1 MRKFDAKY
9 IRMKFKLLITL
20 FCFFLGFK
28 SEAQTL
34 VFAELTGSPNMNTT
48 GWNLTGAAATGD
60 TGGDVNFDPDELILT
75 NNIGNSSGAIFYN
88 QAIDLGT
95 CYQWNVEFD
104 FRMFDG
110 TSADGIAFCF
120 LDVPPTGFVSGG
132 GVGIPSTANGI
143 KVVFDT
149 YNNCGGANPEIQIYS
164 GPGYNECIAGITTL
178 NNVGGNLNFLRSSTY
193 NTAVISYNYGVV
205 TVSVNGTQYLTGTYN
220 LNFAGYMG
228 WTASTG
234 GSNDRHS
241 IRNATIYADIATSNA
256 GPDVSVCSGQ
266 TAQIGGV
273 NNPNY
278 IYAWTAAPGL
288 TQTTVS
294 NPVANLVNTGNTPL
308 SQTYTVMTNLSSNP
322 NSCPS
327 FDSVVVTVNPL
338 FNDTLPI
345 SICQGASYTLG
356 TQTFSTAGYHPVV
369 FTSIS
374 GCDSTVVLNLT
385 LLPNLTNNQ
394 TVHICQGA
402 TYTFAGNTLSTSGTY
417 TQLLQTASG
426 CDSTINLI
434 LIVDPILTSNIQAS
448 ICQGGS
454 YTFGTQTLTTTGNY
468 SRTIQTVAG
477 CDSIINLTLTVNPVL
492 ASTSFMTFCQGQSTL
507 FFGQTLTNTGVY
519 NHTLQTVA
527 GCDSLVTLNLTV
539 YPIPAAPILTG
550 DSPVECPGDIVS
562 LHIDPVSNATYNW
575 SGPLNFSSSNSD
587 VYFPVQIQQMGN
599 YSATISINGCV
610 SSPSVI
616 PVSITNIYNYEDF
629 DFPNVITPNGDGFN
643 DELDIEAM
651 FKSCQEYQLKVF
663 NRWGNMIYSGK
674 RFDAPFDGKDMNGA
688 VLQDGVYFYLLE
700 FDQKKK
706 SGFIHLIR

>member
-1 MRKFDAKY
+1 MNFKY
-9 IRMKFKLLITL
+9 FLAL
-20 FCFFLGFK
+20 FGVFLGLNGH
-28 SEAQTL
+28 AQTL
-34 VFAELTGSPNMNTT
+34 VFAQLTGNPNMNTT
-48 GWNLTGAAATGD
+48 GWNLTGAAAIGD
-60 TGGDVNFDPDELILT
+60 TGGDANVDPDELILT
-75 NNIGNSSGAIFYN
+75 NNVGNSSGAIFYN
-88 QAIDLGT
+88 QPIDLGT

-205 TVSVNGTQYLTGTYN
+205 TVSVNGTQYLSGTYN

-256 GPDVSVCSGQ
+256 GPDVSVCTGQ
-266 TAQIGGV
+266 TAQIGSV
-273 NNPNY
+273 NNTNY
-278 IYAWTAAPGL
+278 IYSWTAAPGL
-288 TQTTVS
+288 TQTTIS
-294 NPVANLVNTGNTPL
+294 NPVVNLSNTGNTPI
-308 SQTYTVMTNLSSNP
+308 SQTYTVTTNLASNP
-322 NSCPS
+322 SSCPS
-327 FDSVVVTVNPL
+327 FDSVVVTINPL
-338 FNDTLPI
+338 FNDTLPV
-345 SICQGASYTLG
+345 SICQGSSYTLG
-356 TQTFSTAGYHPVV
+356 TQTFSTAGFHPVV
-369 FTSIS
+369 FPSVL

-402 TYTFAGNTLSTSGTY
+402 TYTFAGNTISTAGTY
-417 TQLLQTASG
+417 TQLLQTATG
-426 CDSTINLI
+426 CDSTINLT
-434 LIVDPILTSNIQAS
+434 LVVDPILTSNIQAD

-454 YTFGTQTLTTTGNY
+454 YTFGTQTLTTAGNY

-477 CDSIINLTLTVNPVL
+477 CDSIINLTLAVNPIL
-492 ASTSFMTFCQGQSTL
+492 ASSSSMTLCQGESTL

-519 NHTLQTVA
+519 QQTLQTVA
-527 GCDSLVTLNLTV
+527 GCDSVVTLNLTV
-539 YPIPAAPILTG
+539 YPIPAAPNLNG
-550 DSPVECPGDIVS
+550 NSPVECPGDVVS
-562 LHIDPVSNATYNW
+562 LLVDPVSNGIYNW
-575 SGPLNFSSSNSD
+575 SGPQSFSSSSEN
-587 VYFPVQIQQMGN
+587 VYFPVQLPQIGI
-599 YSATISINGCV
+599 YSVTVSINGCV
-610 SSPSVI
+610 SSPSSI
-616 PVSITNIYNYEDF
+616 SVSIDNIYDYMDF
-629 DFPNVITPNGDGFN
+629 DFPNVLTPNGDGNN

-651 FKSCQEYQLKVF
+651 FKSCQEYQLKLF
-663 NRWGNMIYSGK
+663 NRWGNLVYAGK
-674 RFDAPFDGKDMNGA
+674 RFDTPFNGKDVNGTILA
-688 VLQDGVYFYLLE
+688 DGVYFYLLE
-700 FDQKKK
+700 VDQQAK
-706 SGFIHLIR
+706 SGFIHVIR

>member
-1 MRKFDAKY
+1 MV
-9 IRMKFKLLITL
+9 
-20 FCFFLGFK
+20 FFWK

-95 CYQWNVEFD
+95 CYQWNVQFD

-178 NNVGGNLNFLRSSTY
+178 NNVGGNLNFLRSNTY

-278 IYAWTAAPGL
+278 IYAWTATPGL

-294 NPVANLVNTGNTPL
+294 NPTVNLVNTGNTPL
-308 SQTYTVMTNLSSNP
+308 SQSYTVMTNLASNP

-327 FDSVVVTVNPL
+327 FDSVIVTVNPL
-338 FNDTLPI
+338 FNDTLPV
-345 SICQGASYTLG
+345 SVCQGASYTLG

-369 FTSIS
+369 FPSIS

-417 TQLLQTASG
+417 TQVLQTASG
-426 CDSTINLI
+426 CDSTINLS
-434 LIVDPILTSNIQAS
+434 LIVDPILTANIQAA

-454 YTFGTQTLTTTGNY
+454 YTFGTQTLTTAGNY
-468 SRTIQTVAG
+468 SRTIQTQAG
-477 CDSIINLTLTVNPVL
+477 CDSIINLTLAVNPVL
-492 ASTSFMTFCQGQSTL
+492 SSSSSMTFCQGESTL
-507 FFGQTLTNTGVY
+507 FYGQTLTNTGVY
-519 NHTLQTVA
+519 SHTLQTVA
-527 GCDSLVTLNLTV
+527 GCDSVVTLNLTV

-550 DSPVECPGDIVS
+550 NSPVECPGDMVT
-562 LHIDPVSNATYNW
+562 LHIEPVSNAVYNW
-575 SGPLNFSSSNSD
+575 SGPQNFYSVEPN
-587 VYFPVQIQQMGN
+587 VYFPVQIEQMGT
-599 YSATISINGCV
+599 YSATISVSGCI

-629 DFPNVITPNGDGFN
+629 DFPNVITPNGDQYN
-643 DELDIEAM
+643 DALDIEAM
-651 FKSCQEYQLKVF
+651 FKSCQEYQLKIF
-663 NRWGNMIYSGK
+663 NRWGNLVYIGK
-674 RFDAPFDGKDMNGA
+674 RFDLPFDGKDINGA
-688 VLQDGVYFYLLE
+688 DLQDGVYFYLLN
-700 FDQKKK
+700 FDEKEK

>member
-9 IRMKFKLLITL
+9 IRMKFRLLITL
-20 FCFFLGFK
+20 FCFFIGFK

-34 VFAELTGSPNMNTT
+34 VFAQLTGTPNMNTT

-60 TGGDVNFDPDELILT
+60 TGGDVNVDPDELILT
-75 NNIGNSSGAIFYN
+75 NNVGNSSGAIFYN
-88 QAIDLGT
+88 QPIDLGT

-266 TAQIGGV
+266 TAQIGSV
-273 NNPNY
+273 NNPSY
-278 IYAWTAAPGL
+278 IYAWTTAPGL
-288 TQTTVS
+288 TQTVVS
-294 NPVANLVNTGNTPL
+294 NPTVNLVNTGNSPL
-308 SQTYTVMTNLSSNP
+308 SQSYTVMTNLVSNP

-327 FDSVVVTVNPL
+327 FDSVIVTVNPL
-338 FNDTLPI
+338 FNDTLPV
-345 SICQGASYTLG
+345 SICQGSSYTLG
-356 TQTFSTAGYHPVV
+356 TQTFSTVGYHPVV
-369 FTSIS
+369 FPSIL

-402 TYTFAGNTLSTSGTY
+402 TYTFAGNILSTSGTY

-426 CDSTINLI
+426 CDSTINLS
-434 LIVDPILTSNIQAS
+434 LIVDPILTANIQAA

-454 YTFGTQTLTTTGNY
+454 YPFGTQTLTTAGNY
-468 SRTIQTVAG
+468 SRTIQTQAG
-477 CDSIINLTLTVNPVL
+477 CDSIINLTLAVNPVL
-492 ASTSFMTFCQGQSTL
+492 SSSSSMTFCQGESTL
-507 FFGQTLTNTGVY
+507 FYGQTLTNTGVY
-519 NHTLQTVA
+519 SHTLQTVA
-527 GCDSLVTLNLTV
+527 GCDSVVTLNLTV
-539 YPIPAAPILTG
+539 YPIPSAPILTG
-550 DSPVECPGDIVS
+550 NSPVECPGDLVT
-562 LHIDPVSNATYNW
+562 LTIDPISNAQYQW
-575 SGPLNFSSSNSD
+575 SGPLNFTSVNST
-587 VYFPVQIQQMGN
+587 VFFPVQIQQMGN

-616 PVSITNIYNYEDF
+616 PVSITNIYEYEDF
-629 DFPNVITPNGDGFN
+629 DFPNVITPNGDGNN

-651 FKSCQEYQLKVF
+651 FKSCQEYQLKVI
-663 NRWGNMIYSGK
+663 NRWGNIIYSGK
-674 RFDAPFDGKDMNGA
+674 RFDAPFDGKDMNGV

-700 FDQKKK
+700 FDEKKK

>member
-1 MRKFDAKY
+1 MYFR
-9 IRMKFKLLITL
+9 LLIVL
-20 FCFFLGFK
+20 ACLIFGFR

-34 VFAELTGSPNMNTT
+34 VFAQLTGSPTMSTT
-48 GWNLTGAAATGD
+48 GWNLTGAAHTGD
-60 TGGDVNFDPDELILT
+60 TGGDANVDPDELILT
-75 NNIGNSSGAIFYN
+75 DNVGNSSGAIFYN

-95 CYQWNVEFD
+95 CYQWNVQFD
-104 FRMFDG
+104 FRMYDG
-110 TSADGIAFCF
+110 NSADGIAFCF

-205 TVSVNGTQYLTGTYN
+205 TVSVNGTQYLSGTYN

-256 GPDVSVCSGQ
+256 GPDVSICSGQ
-266 TAQIGGV
+266 TAQIGSV

-278 IYAWTAAPGL
+278 IYSWTSAPGL

-294 NPVANLVNTGNTPL
+294 NPTVNLVNAGNTPL
-308 SQTYTVMTNLSSNP
+308 SQSYTVMTNLASNP

-338 FNDTLPI
+338 FNDTLPV
-345 SICQGASYTLG
+345 SICQGSSYTLG
-356 TQTFSTAGYHPVV
+356 TQSFNTAGYHPVV
-369 FTSIS
+369 FPSVL

-402 TYTFAGNTLSTSGTY
+402 SYSFAGNTLSTAGTY

-426 CDSTINLI
+426 CDSTINLT
-434 LIVDPILTSNIQAS
+434 LIVDPILTSNIQAA

-454 YTFGTQTLTTTGNY
+454 YSFGTQTLTTAGNY
-468 SRTIQTVAG
+468 SRTIQTQAG

-492 ASTSFMTFCQGQSTL
+492 ASSSSMTFCQGQSTL

-519 NHTLQTVA
+519 THTLQTVA
-527 GCDSLVTLNLTV
+527 GCDSVVTLNLTV
-539 YPIPAAPILTG
+539 YPIPASPILSG
-550 DSPVECPGDIVS
+550 NSPVECPGDVVT
-562 LHIDPVSNATYNW
+562 LHIEPVANAVYNW
-575 SGPLNFSSSNSD
+575 SGPQNFYSVEPN
-587 VYFPVQIQQMGN
+587 VYFPVQIGQMGN

-610 SSPSVI
+610 SSPSSI
-616 PVSITNIYNYEDF
+616 PVSIVNIYDYNDF
-629 DFPNVITPNGDGFN
+629 DFPNVITPNGDGNN

-663 NRWGNMIYSGK
+663 NRWGNLIYAGK
-674 RFDAPFDGKDMNGA
+674 RLDAPFNGKDMSGSI
-688 VLQDGVYFYLLE
+688 LPDGVYFYLLE
-700 FDQKKK
+700 FDQKSK

>member
-1 MRKFDAKY
+1 M
-9 IRMKFKLLITL
+9 KLLHIYFL
-20 FCFFLGFK
+20 LCCVIFFGK
-28 SEAQTL
+28 SQAQTL

-75 NNIGNSSGAIFYN
+75 NNVGNSSGAIFYN

-95 CYQWNVEFD
+95 CYQWNVQFD

-256 GPDVSVCSGQ
+256 GPDVSICNGQ
-266 TAQIGGV
+266 TAQVGSV

-278 IYAWTAAPGL
+278 IYSWTTAPGL
-288 TQTTVS
+288 TQTTISSPTV
-294 NPVANLVNTGNTPL
+294 NLVNTGNTPL
-308 SQTYTVMTNLSSNP
+308 SQSYTVMTNLASNP

-327 FDSVVVTVNPL
+327 FDSVIVTVNPL
-338 FNDTLPI
+338 FNDTLPV
-345 SICQGASYTLG
+345 SICQGSSYTLG

-369 FTSIS
+369 FPSIL

-402 TYTFAGNTLSTSGTY
+402 SYTFAGNVLSTAGNY
-417 TQLLQTASG
+417 TQLLQTATG
-426 CDSTINLI
+426 CDSIINLS
-434 LIVDPILTSNIQAS
+434 LIVDPILTANIQAA

-454 YTFGTQTLTTTGNY
+454 YVFGSQILTTAGNY
-468 SRTIQTVAG
+468 SRTIQTQAG
-477 CDSIINLTLTVNPVL
+477 CDSIINLTLAVNPVL
-492 ASTSFMTFCQGQSTL
+492 SSSSSMTFCQGESTL
-507 FFGQTLTNTGVY
+507 FYGQTLTNTGVY
-519 NHTLQTVA
+519 SHTLQTVA
-527 GCDSLVTLNLTV
+527 GCDSVVTLNLTV

-550 DSPVECPGDIVS
+550 NSPVECPGDVVT
-562 LHIDPVSNATYNW
+562 LHIEPVSNAIYNW
-575 SGPLNFSSSNSD
+575 SGPQNFYSVEPN
-587 VYFPVQIQQMGN
+587 VYFPVQIGQMGN

-610 SSPSVI
+610 SSPSSI
-616 PVSITNIYNYEDF
+616 PVSIVNIYDYAEF
-629 DFPNVITPNGDGFN
+629 DFPNVITPNGDGNN
-643 DELDIEAM
+643 DELDIEGM

-663 NRWGNMIYSGK
+663 NRWGNLVYSGK
-674 RFDAPFDGKDMNGA
+674 RFDIHFSGKDMNGGL
-688 VLQDGVYFYLLE
+688 LQDGVYFYLIE
-700 FDQKKK
+700 FDDKKK
-706 SGFIHLIR
+706 SGFIHVIR

>member
-1 MRKFDAKY
+1 
-9 IRMKFKLLITL
+9 MKLPHILFLLGI
-20 FCFFLGFK
+20 FFLGK
-28 SEAQTL
+28 AQAQTL
-34 VFAELTGSPNMNTT
+34 VFAELTGSPTMNTS

-60 TGGDVNFDPDELILT
+60 TGGDANVDPDELILT
-75 NNIGNSSGAIFYN
+75 NNVGNSSGAIFYN

-110 TSADGIAFCF
+110 NSADGIAFCF

-205 TVSVNGTQYLTGTYN
+205 TVSVNGTQYLSGTYN

-241 IRNATIYADIATSNA
+241 IRNATIFADIATSNA
-256 GPDVSVCSGQ
+256 GQDVSICNGQ
-266 TAQIGGV
+266 TAQIGST
-273 NNPNY
+273 NNTSY
-278 IYAWTAAPGL
+278 IYSWTTAPGL
-288 TQTTVS
+288 SQNTIS
-294 NPVANLVNTGNTPL
+294 NPIVNLSNSGNTPI
-308 SQTYTVMTNLSSNP
+308 SQTYSVMTNLASNP

-345 SICQGASYTLG
+345 SICQGATYTLG
-356 TQTFSTAGYHPVV
+356 TQTFSTSGFHPVV
-369 FTSIS
+369 FQSTT
-374 GCDSTVVLNLT
+374 GCDSTVVLNLN
-385 LLPNLTNNQ
+385 LLPNITNNQ

-402 TYTFAGNTLSTSGTY
+402 SYIFAGNTISAAGTY
-417 TQLLQTASG
+417 TQLLQTATG
-426 CDSTINLI
+426 CDSTINLT
-434 LIVDPILTSNIQAS
+434 LVVDPIITSNIQAS

-454 YTFGTQTLTTTGNY
+454 YTFGSQTLTAAGNY

-477 CDSIINLTLTVNPVL
+477 CDSIINLSLAVNPEL
-492 ASTSFMTFCQGQSTL
+492 SSSSSMTLCQGQSTL
-507 FFGQTLTNTGVY
+507 FYGQTLTNSGVY
-519 NHTLQTVA
+519 NQTLQTVA
-527 GCDSLVTLNLTV
+527 GCDSVVTLNLTV

-550 DSPVECPGDIVS
+550 NSPVECPGDVVS
-562 LHIDPVSNATYNW
+562 LYVDPVSNGLYNW
-575 SGPLNFSSSNSD
+575 SGPQNFTSSSEV
-587 VYFPVQIQQMGN
+587 VYFPVQLAQIGI
-599 YSATISINGCV
+599 YSVTVSINGCV

-616 PVSITNIYNYEDF
+616 PVSITNIYDYTEF
-629 DFPNVITPNGDGFN
+629 DFPNVNTPNGDGNN
-643 DELDIEAM
+643 DELDIESM

-663 NRWGNMIYSGK
+663 NRWGNMIYAGK
-674 RFDAPFDGKDMNGA
+674 RFDAPFDGKDMNGTL
-688 VLQDGVYFYLLE
+688 LQDGVYFYLLE

>member
-1 MRKFDAKY
+1 MYFR
-9 IRMKFKLLITL
+9 LLIVL
-20 FCFFLGFK
+20 ACLIFGFR

-34 VFAELTGSPNMNTT
+34 VFAQLTGSPTMSTT
-48 GWNLTGAAATGD
+48 GWNLTGAAHTGD
-60 TGGDVNFDPDELILT
+60 TGGDANVDPDELILT
-75 NNIGNSSGAIFYN
+75 DNVGNSSGAIFYN

-95 CYQWNVEFD
+95 CYQWNVQFD
-104 FRMFDG
+104 FRMYDG
-110 TSADGIAFCF
+110 NSADGIAFCF

-205 TVSVNGTQYLTGTYN
+205 TVSVNGTQYLSGTYN

-256 GPDVSVCSGQ
+256 GPDVSICSGQ
-266 TAQIGGV
+266 TAQIGSV

-278 IYAWTAAPGL
+278 IYSWTSAPGL

-294 NPVANLVNTGNTPL
+294 NPTVNLVNAGNTPL
-308 SQTYTVMTNLSSNP
+308 SQSYTVMTNLASNP

-338 FNDTLPI
+338 FNDTLPV
-345 SICQGASYTLG
+345 SICQGSSYTLG
-356 TQTFSTAGYHPVV
+356 TQSFNTAGYHTVV
-369 FTSIS
+369 FPSVL

-402 TYTFAGNTLSTSGTY
+402 SYSFAGNTLSTAGTY

-426 CDSTINLI
+426 CDSTINLT
-434 LIVDPILTSNIQAS
+434 LIVDPILTSNIQAA

-454 YTFGTQTLTTTGNY
+454 YSFGTQTLTTAGNY
-468 SRTIQTVAG
+468 SRTIQTQAG

-492 ASTSFMTFCQGQSTL
+492 ASSSSMTFCQGQSTL

-519 NHTLQTVA
+519 THTLQTVA
-527 GCDSLVTLNLTV
+527 GCDSVVTLNLTV
-539 YPIPAAPILTG
+539 YPIPASPILSG
-550 DSPVECPGDIVS
+550 NSPVECPGDVVT
-562 LHIDPVSNATYNW
+562 LHIEPVANAVYNW
-575 SGPLNFSSSNSD
+575 SGPQNFYSVEPN
-587 VYFPVQIQQMGN
+587 VYFPVQIGQMGN

-610 SSPSVI
+610 SSPSSI
-616 PVSITNIYNYEDF
+616 PVSIVNIYDYNDF
-629 DFPNVITPNGDGFN
+629 DFPNVITPNGDGNN

-663 NRWGNMIYSGK
+663 NRWGNLIYAGK
-674 RFDAPFDGKDMNGA
+674 RFDAPFNGKDMSGSI
-688 VLQDGVYFYLLE
+688 LPDGVYFYLLE
-700 FDQKKK
+700 FDQKSK

>member
-256 GPDVSVCSGQ
+256 GLDVSVCNGE
-266 TAQIGGV
+266 TAQIGSA
-273 NNPNY
+273 NNTNY
-278 IYAWTAAPGL
+278 IYSWTTAPGL
-288 TQTTVS
+288 SQNTIS
-294 NPVANLVNTGNTPL
+294 NPIVNLANTGNTPL

-338 FNDTLPI
+338 FNDTLSI

-356 TQTFSTAGYHPVV
+356 TQTFSTAGFHPVV

-454 YTFGTQTLTTTGNY
+454 YTFGTQTLTTAGNY

-492 ASTSFMTFCQGQSTL
+492 ASTSSMTFCQGESTL
-507 FFGQTLTNTGVY
+507 FYGQTLTNTGVY
-519 NHTLQTVA
+519 SHTLQTVA
-527 GCDSLVTLNLTV
+527 GCDSLITLNLTV

-616 PVSITNIYNYEDF
+616 PVYITNIYNYEDF

>member
-1 MRKFDAKY
+1 M
-9 IRMKFKLLITL
+9 FKLYNMKLPHIVFIWSML
-20 FCFFLGFK
+20 VLGK
-28 SEAQTL
+28 NQAQTL
-34 VFAELTGSPNMNTT
+34 VFAELTGIPNMNTT

-60 TGGDVNFDPDELILT
+60 TGGDANFDPDELILT
-75 NNIGNSSGAIFYN
+75 NNVGNSSGAIFYN

-95 CYQWNVEFD
+95 CYQWNVQFD

-178 NNVGGNLNFLRSSTY
+178 NNVGGNLNFLRSNTY

-256 GPDVSVCSGQ
+256 GSDVSICNGQ
-266 TAQIGGV
+266 TAQIGSV

-278 IYAWTAAPGL
+278 IYSWTTVPGL
-288 TQTTVS
+288 SQNTISSPIV
-294 NPVANLVNTGNTPL
+294 NLANTGNTPI
-308 SQTYTVMTNLSSNP
+308 SQSYTVMTNLVSNP

-338 FNDTLPI
+338 FNDTLPVI
-345 SICQGASYTLG
+345 ICQGSSYTLG
-356 TQTFSTAGYHPVV
+356 TQIFSSAGYHPVV
-369 FTSIS
+369 FPSVL
-374 GCDSTVVLNLT
+374 GCDSTVVLNLI

-402 TYTFAGNTLSTSGTY
+402 SYTFDGNVLVTSGAF
-417 TQLLQTASG
+417 TQLLQTATG
-426 CDSTINLI
+426 CDSIINLS
-434 LIVDPILTSNIQAS
+434 LIVDPILTSNIQAA

-454 YTFGTQTLTTTGNY
+454 YTFGSQMLTAAGNY

-477 CDSIINLTLTVNPVL
+477 CDSIINLTLAVNPVL
-492 ASTSFMTFCQGQSTL
+492 SSSSSMTFCQGESTL
-507 FFGQTLTNTGVY
+507 FYGQTLTNSGVY

-527 GCDSLVTLNLTV
+527 GCDSVVTLNVTV
-539 YPIPAAPILTG
+539 YPIPAAPILSG
-550 DSPVECPGDIVS
+550 NSPVKCPGDIVT
-562 LHIDPVSNATYNW
+562 LTIDPISNAQYQW
-575 SGPLNFSSSNSD
+575 SGPLNFSSTNSA
-587 VYFPVQIQQMGN
+587 VFFPVEIAQMGS

-610 SSPSVI
+610 SSSASI
-616 PVSITNIYNYEDF
+616 PVSISNIYGYEDF
-629 DFPNVITPNGDGFN
+629 DFPNVITPNGDGNN

-651 FKSCQEYQLKVF
+651 FKTCQDYQLKVF
-663 NRWGNMIYSGK
+663 NRWGNLVYSGI
-674 RFDAPFDGKDMNGA
+674 RFDAPFNGKDINGA
-688 VLQDGVYFYLLE
+688 VLEHGVYFYLLE
-700 FDQKKK
+700 FEQQSK
-706 SGFIHLIR
+706 SGFIHVVR